1 MATQYRV
8 KLNSEHFNMVRR
20 YMVDKDMRSAAR
32 AAEEM
37 IDIASAASQA
47 VVFATNQNTNQVHEA
62 GAPVQSPGGQGRHEN

>member
-47 VVFATNQNTNQVHEA
+47 VVFATNQNQVHGA